1 MSDQEELKDLGS
13 QQAAQTTQT
22 TKGKFGISK
31 DTVGGSI
38 VPLPAP
44 IELDKA
50 TEQFKTG
57 YEFPVCR
64 LVSVSFDPKKEMK
77 GQGGVKEEKP
87 VLVFVFKDDKNRQ
100 LTHLEFP
107 INETDAKFDSKME
120 WMNQRLKHIWDETI
134 GDRLFPEAGLGS
146 NASNFSEFFEDV
158 AKQFNKV
165 KSGEGDAAKL
175 VYSARPL
182 YIKLVY
188 NGSRVQ
194 LPLFPNFL
202 QRATDGE
209 KKLPVI
215 ALNIDP
221 ARDKVKPATRAGASN
236 YGGGTDASFG
246 EASAYSAGDFPD
258 V

>member
-1 MSDQEELKDLGS
+1 MSEELKDLG
-13 QQAAQTTQT
+13 AQSTTEATQT
-22 TKGKFGISK
+22 TASKGKFGVSK
-31 DTVGGSI
+31 ETAGGSI

-44 IELDKA
+44 IVIDKPN
-50 TEQFKTG
+50 EQFKTG
-57 YEFPVCR
+57 YEFPVCN
-64 LVSVSFDPKKEMK
+64 LVSVAFDPKKEMK

-87 VLVFVFKDDKNRQ
+87 VLIFVFKDNKNRQ
-100 LTHLEFP
+100 VTHLEFP
-107 INETDAKFDSKME
+107 INDTDARFTDKME
-120 WMNQRLKHIWDETI
+120 WMNQRIKHIWDEAI
-134 GDRLFPEAGLGS
+134 GDRLFPEAGLGA
-146 NASNFSEFFEDV
+146 NANDFSEFFEDV
-158 AKQFNKV
+158 ARQFNKI
-165 KSGEGDAAKL
+165 KSGEGETAKL
-175 VYSARPL
+175 VYPVRPL

-202 QRATDGE
+202 QRASDGE

-221 ARDKVKPATRAGASN
+221 SRDKVKPATKAGASN

-246 EASAYSAGDFPD
+246 EASAYNVGDFPD